1 MIRVNLL
8 PGSKK
13 ELGRAAAGAGTAG
26 QSWLLF
32 VLGGLLLEV
41 LALVFAWT
49 VKSRELSKVRGTN
62 QGIQANIDLIDTQ
75 IKDHPE
81 IKARLRQLKDRE
93 SAIDKLQAA
102 RTGPTEAVMELSH
115 ILSVDRGPTT
125 DPKKIEKLRRE
136 NPAALPQSSW
146 DPHRLWV
153 LQYQEKDRDVT
164 ITGLA
169 RDGEDVSEFLRRLTV
184 SEYFYDLSLLPG
196 GKTTDP
202 LTKLDVIKFQINA
215 KTRY

>member
-13 ELGRAAAGAGTAG
+13 ELGRASAGAGTAG

>member
-8 PGSKK
+8 PGAKK
-13 ELGRAAAGAGTAG
+13 EIGRAAAGGSGAS

-41 LALVFAWT
+41 LACGFFYSM
-49 VKSRELSKVRGTN
+49 KSRELSKVRQTN
-62 QGIQANIDLIDTQ
+62 QGIQANIDSITNQ
-75 IKDHPE
+75 IADHPN
-81 IKARLRQLKDRE
+81 IKAKLKELKDRE
-93 SAIDKLQAA
+93 VAIDKLQGA
-102 RTGPTEAVMELSH
+102 RTGPTEAVMEISH

-136 NPAALPQSSW
+136 NPNALPNGSW

-153 LQYQEKDRDVT
+153 VQYVEKERDVT

-196 GKTTDP
+196 GKTTDSV
-202 LTKLDVIKFQINA
+202 TKLEVVRFQINA

>member
-8 PGSKK
+8 PGSHK
-13 ELGRAAAGAGTAG
+13 EMRRAAGASQTAG

-49 VKSRELSKVRGTN
+49 IKSRELTKVRQTN
-62 QGIQANIDLIDTQ
+62 AGIQANIDLIDTQ
-75 IKDHPE
+75 IADHTN
-81 IKARLRQLKDRE
+81 IKARLRQLKERE
-93 SAIDKLQAA
+93 GAIDKLQAA

-136 NPAALPQSSW
+136 NPTALPNSSW

-153 LQYQEKDRDVT
+153 IQYQEKERDVT

-184 SEYFYDLSLLPG
+184 SEYFYELTLLPG

-202 LTKLDVIKFQINA
+202 ITKLDVVKFQINA

>member
-8 PGSKK
+8 PGSHK
-13 ELGRAAAGAGTAG
+13 EMRRAAGASQTAG

-49 VKSRELSKVRGTN
+49 IKSRELTKVRQTN
-62 QGIQANIDLIDTQ
+62 AGIQANIDLIDAQ
-75 IKDHPE
+75 IADHPAV
-81 IKARLRQLKDRE
+81 KARLRQLKERE

-136 NPAALPQSSW
+136 NPTALPNSSW

-153 LQYQEKDRDVT
+153 IQYQEKDREVT

-202 LTKLDVIKFQINA
+202 VTKLDVVKFQINA